1 MEDVIVTKT
10 GMYHGGLVFFGYP
23 DNPLDQL
30 VRVVSA
36 TLEDYG
42 HPVERQS
49 VMSEQDGYVLSSDFL
64 VRVALEPCKTEQDS
78 ASARSQRLDQAAG
91 LRRSE
96 RAQPERPRTRV
107 SIEVSAVEPGS
118 EDSEIT
124 ELMLVVMLYRMVDVF
139 SVDHVEWLDR
149 STKLPVADFLS
160 AFSNV
165 SPRRVRGRQEI
176 VESPES
182 RFGSVDET
190 AAGLAEHYDA
200 ILGHA
205 PHSGK
210 IGLIDLS
217 DEESLAMAFREHPH
231 PKELGPEAFDSE
243 NQNDVRRLAAW
254 GMTGMMVFLSAP
266 VAASMA
272 AVNIARGE
280 DFRLN
285 THVLSLT
292 GFLVV
297 LQSSGA
303 LASVVNAIP

>member
-1 MEDVIVTKT
+1 MTKT

-30 VRVVSA
+30 IRVVSA

-49 VMSEQDGYVLSSDFL
+49 VMSEQDGYVLSGDFL
-64 VRVALEPCKTEQDS
+64 VRVALEPCEEEQG
-78 ASARSQRLDQAAG
+78 ASARSERLDQAAG

-96 RAQPERPRTRV
+96 RSKPKRPRTRV

-165 SPRRVRGRQEI
+165 SPRRVRGRQEL
-176 VESPES
+176 VESPEM
-182 RFGSVDET
+182 RFDPVDET
-190 AAGLAEHYDA
+190 ASGLVRQYDA
-200 ILGHA
+200 ILGAA
-205 PHSGK
+205 PHSGE

-231 PKELGPEAFDSE
+231 PKELGPDAFDTE
-243 NQNDVRRLAAW
+243 PPNDVRRLAAW